1 MIKYAEGIAN
11 INFTGN
17 MVKLD
22 YAVQEHTA
30 QSPDGKPVL
39 SLSQRIVM
47 PLEAFLQGFQIQEQL
62 VAQLV
67 DRGVVARAP
76 QGVEAITASPAP
88 VEVKAD

>member
-11 INFTGN
+11 INFTNN

-39 SLSQRIVM
+39 SLSQRVVM
-47 PLEAFLQGFQIQEQL
+47 PLEGFLQGFQLQEQL
-62 VAQLV
+62 VAKLIADGAV
-67 DRGVVARAP
+67 SRAANGVAAS
-76 QGVEAITASPAP
+76 VEAPSA
-88 VEVKAD
+88 VEIGV

>member
-47 PLEAFLQGFQIQEQL
+47 PLEAFVQGFQLQEQL
-62 VAQLV
+62 IAQLIE
-67 DRGVVARAP
+67 RGVVARAP
-76 QGVEAITASPAP
+76 EGVSATAVTHEP
-88 VEVKAD
+88 VEIEAD